1 MNFVDLAHLHD
12 VRLLAGLETAA
23 LAVARSD
30 AAVRFAPEGVGG
42 LAKLRVAVAPG
53 GAGVEGMIA
62 LLRGEGE
69 RAEELG
75 RFRGA
80 LAQGMTR
87 ARGGIVPTLATLSA
101 ALGEAAPADDAK
113 EIDALLRGAD
123 DPLSPLLRAAIAAG
137 ALRRSGASL
146 EMATL
151 AATWTLCVNG
161 AIGDGWLTVAHAV
174 ALPSARAIDEWLL
187 AAIAD
192 YTREGRELERA
203 ATLGA
208 EIIRRDET
216 RIRESLGRA
225 HFSALDVLG
234 VLRRDGAINVPE
246 VAVALGISTPTAG
259 AAVERLVELGIA
271 REITGRARSRVFVY
285 VALVEALSPAAS
297 PAAR

>member
-1 MNFVDLAHLHD
+1 MLPFDQSQLFD
-12 VRLLAGLETAA
+12 VRLLAGLESAA
-23 LAVARSD
+23 LAVARGD

-42 LAKLRVAVAPG
+42 LAKLRVAVAPAEA
-53 GAGVEGMIA
+53 GAEGMIA

-69 RAEELG
+69 RAEELA

-80 LAQGMTR
+80 LGQGMTR
-87 ARGGIVPTLATLSA
+87 ARGGIVPTIATLSA
-101 ALGEAAPADDAK
+101 ALDESAPIEDAK

-123 DPLSPLLRAAIAAG
+123 DPLSPLLRAVIAAG
-137 ALRRSGASL
+137 ALRRAGASL

-161 AIGDGWLTVAHAV
+161 AIGDGWLTVTEPV
-174 ALPSARAIDEWLL
+174 ALPPAGTLDEWLL
-187 AAIAD
+187 AAISE
-192 YTREGRELERA
+192 YTRDGRELERA

-208 EIIRRDET
+208 EIITRDEA

-234 VLRRDGAINVPE
+234 VLRREGAINVPD

-271 REITGRARSRVFVY
+271 REITGRARSRVFIY
-285 VALVEALSPAAS
+285 AALVEALAPT
-297 PAAR
+297 AR

>member
-1 MNFVDLAHLHD
+1 MNFVDPTHLYE

-23 LAVARSD
+23 LAIARAD
-30 AAVRFAPEGVGG
+30 AAVRFAPEGVGA
-42 LAKLRVAVAPG
+42 LAKLRVAVAPA
-53 GAGVEGMIA
+53 GAGAEGMIA
-62 LLRGEGE
+62 LLRREGE
-69 RAEELG
+69 RAEELE

-80 LAQGMTR
+80 LAQAMTR
-87 ARGGIVPTLATLSA
+87 ARGGIVPTLSTLSA
-101 ALGEAAPADDAK
+101 ALGEAAPTEDAK
-113 EIDALLRGAD
+113 QIDALLRGAD
-123 DPLSPLLRAAIAAG
+123 DPLSPLLRAAIASG
-137 ALRRSGASL
+137 AHRRSGASL

-161 AIGDGWLTVAHAV
+161 AIGDGWLSVAQAI
-174 ALPSARAIDEWLL
+174 ALPSASAIDEWLV

-192 YTREGRELERA
+192 YTREGRELEQA

-208 EIIRRDET
+208 EIITRDEA

-234 VLRRDGAINVPE
+234 VLRRDGAINVPD
-246 VAVALGISTPTAG
+246 VAIALGISTPTAG

-285 VALVEALSPAAS
+285 AALVEALSPT
-297 PAAR
+297 AR

>member
-1 MNFVDLAHLHD
+1 MNFLDLSHLHD
-12 VRLLAGLETAA
+12 VHVLAGVETAA
-23 LAVARSD
+23 LAVARAD

-42 LAKLRVAVAPG
+42 LAKLRVAVAPS
-53 GAGVEGMIA
+53 GAGAEGMIA

-69 RAEELG
+69 RAEEMG

-80 LAQGMTR
+80 LGRSMTR
-87 ARGGIVPTLATLSA
+87 ARGGIVPTLSTLSA
-101 ALGEAAPADDAK
+101 ALGEAAPTEDAK
-113 EIDALLRGAD
+113 QIDALLRGAD
-123 DPLSPLLRAAIAAG
+123 DPLSPLLRAAIASG

-161 AIGDGWLTVAHAV
+161 AIGDGWLTVTQPI
-174 ALPSARAIDEWLL
+174 ALPSESAIDEWLL

-192 YTREGRELERA
+192 YTREGRALEQA

-208 EIIRRDET
+208 EIITRDEA

-234 VLRRDGAINVPE
+234 VLRRDGAINVPD
-246 VAVALGISTPTAG
+246 VAIALGISTPTAG

-285 VALVEALSPAAS
+285 AALVEALSPT
-297 PAAR
+297 AR

>member
-1 MNFVDLAHLHD
+1 MYFVEQAHIYD
-12 VRLLAGLETAA
+12 IRLLASLELAA
-23 LAVARSD
+23 LAVARGD
-30 AAVRFAPEGVGG
+30 AAVRFSPEGVGG
-42 LAKLRVAVAPG
+42 LASLRVAVAPG
-53 GAGVEGMIA
+53 GAGAEGMIA

-75 RFRGA
+75 WFRGA
-80 LAQGMTR
+80 LARSMTR

-101 ALGEAAPADDAK
+101 ALGEAAPTEDAK
-113 EIDALLRGAD
+113 QIDALLRGAD

-137 ALRRSGASL
+137 ALLRSGASP

-151 AATWTLCVNG
+151 AATWILCVNG
-161 AIGDGWLTVAHAV
+161 AIGDGWLTVAQPV
-174 ALPSARAIDEWLL
+174 ALPSSSEIDDWLL
-187 AAIAD
+187 AAID
-192 YTREGRELERA
+192 DFTREGRELERA

-208 EIIRRDET
+208 EIITRDET

-234 VLRRDGAINVPE
+234 VLRRDGAINVPD

-285 VALVEALSPAAS
+285 AALLGALSPVV
-297 PAAR
+297 R

>member
-1 MNFVDLAHLHD
+1 MLSNFTDLN
-12 VRLLAGLETAA
+12 VPLLAALEGAATAT
-23 LAVARSD
+23 ARAD

-42 LAKLRVAVAPG
+42 LAKLRVAVAPA
-53 GAGVEGMIA
+53 GAGAEGMIA

-75 RFRGA
+75 RFRAA
-80 LAQGMTR
+80 LTQSMTR
-87 ARGGIVPTLATLSA
+87 ARGGIVPTIATLSS
-101 ALGEAAPADDAK
+101 ALGETAPTEDVK

-161 AIGDGWLTVAHAV
+161 AIGDGWLTVTQAV
-174 ALPSARAIDEWLL
+174 ALPSASAIDEWLL
-187 AAIAD
+187 VAIAN
-192 YTREGRELERA
+192 YTREGRELEHA
-203 ATLGA
+203 ATLAA
-208 EIIRRDET
+208 EIIARDEA

-225 HFSALDVLG
+225 QFSALDVLG
-234 VLRRDGAINVPE
+234 VLRRDGAINVPD
-246 VAVALGISTPTAG
+246 VAVALGISAPTAG
-259 AAVERLVELGIA
+259 AAVERLMELGIA

-285 VALVEALSPAAS
+285 AALVEALSPTAV
-297 PAAR
+297 

>member
-1 MNFVDLAHLHD
+1 MNIVDKANLFD
-12 VRLLAGLETAA
+12 IRVLAGIEAAA
-23 LAVARSD
+23 LAVARAD

-53 GAGVEGMIA
+53 GAGAQGMIA
-62 LLRGEGE
+62 ILRGEGE
-69 RAEELG
+69 RADELG

-80 LAQGMTR
+80 LTQGMTR

-101 ALGEAAPADDAK
+101 ALGETAPTEDAT
-113 EIDALLRGAD
+113 EIDGLLRGAD

-146 EMATL
+146 EMVML
-151 AATWTLCVNG
+151 AASWTLCVNG
-161 AIGDGWLTVAHAV
+161 AIGDGWLTVTQPV
-174 ALPSARAIDEWLL
+174 ALPAAGSLDEWLL
-187 AAIAD
+187 AAIND
-192 YTREGRELERA
+192 YTRDGRELEQA

-208 EIIRRDET
+208 EIIARDEA
-216 RIRESLGRA
+216 RIRQSLGRA

-234 VLRRDGAINVPE
+234 VLRRDGAINVPD

-285 VALVEALSPAAS
+285 AALLEALSPV
-297 PAAR
+297 AR